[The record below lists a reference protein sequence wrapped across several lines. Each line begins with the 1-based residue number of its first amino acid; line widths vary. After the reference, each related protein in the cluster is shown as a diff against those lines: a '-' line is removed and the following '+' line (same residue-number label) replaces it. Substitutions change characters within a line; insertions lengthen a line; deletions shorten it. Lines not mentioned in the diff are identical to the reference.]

1 MNAQRILAGLLLA
14 SAVYGMA
21 STLMFELVYAPFA
34 DPEQWGR
41 AIGMAC
47 IVAIP
52 YALML
57 LAYRLVNDRV
67 SLVVFVACALSMVLF
82 GGLLY
87 SGGFGPNDGEYSLV
101 FVLTPVFQAPLIV
114 LAVAASLWR
123 RRVRGS
129 VA

>member
-1 MNAQRILAGLLLA
+1 MLAGLLLA
-14 SAVYGMA
+14 SAVYGMS

-34 DPEQWGR
+34 DPKQWGR
-41 AIGMAC
+41 AVGMAC

-57 LAYRLVNDRV
+57 LAHRLVNDRV
-67 SLVVFVACALSMVLF
+67 SLVVFVACALSMALF

-87 SGGFGPNDGEYSLV
+87 SGGFGHNDGEYSLV

-123 RRVRGS
+123 RRVRRS